1 MRAERWRMLKSD
13 GLIKT
18 VQMDE
23 ENIIKESRSCRNP
36 ATLNTHIH

>member
-1 MRAERWRMLKSD
+1 LDE
-13 GLIKT
+13 LIKT
-18 VQMDE
+18 LRSDE